1 MADIN
6 DIIHLLRRTEF
17 IARPAR
23 VAELVPLTLEAAVD
37 NILDTAPNQPV
48 NQPVFVHDLSVNWA
62 QRLQF
67 HDWWIDRMAT
77 APRPFQEKMTLFW
90 HGHFVTEWGP
100 IERTDYIAQ
109 NIDLYRTN
117 ALGKFRPFTH
127 AMAKDTQMMFYL
139 SNRSNVKGTPN
150 ENFGRELLELFTLGV
165 GNYTEEDV
173 LSCARAWTGH
183 NLDGAG
189 RYAFYPTRHD
199 TGMKTFF
206 GVTRNWDGPEII
218 DEILLNNKPKQLVSA
233 QFIARKLWEFL
244 AYQNPAQGIVD
255 ALAAEFVA
263 TDLDIRRLCRAIL
276 LRPEF
281 YSTEARRGLVRSPV
295 EYSVAIRAHSGV
307 SARNL
312 LIFDWALQMGQRLL
326 DPPNV
331 AGWKQNAYY
340 LSTSALSARANVAKR
355 AASQIRAGGNFDW
368 LKTAGAE
375 TAVDTVA
382 NHFGLSLAPT
392 TRAALV
398 NGFNSEARAVGG
410 STATAVTNL
419 FAAMLLTGEMNAPA

>member
-23 VAELVPLTLEAAVD
+23 VAELTPLSLEAAVD

-48 NQPVFVHDLSVNWA
+48 NQPVYVHDNTVNYA
-62 QRLQF
+62 QRLQL

-90 HGHFVTEWGP
+90 HGHFVTEWNTT
-100 IERTDYIAQ
+100 ERTDFMAQ
-109 NIDLYRTN
+109 NIALYRTH
-117 ALGKFRPFTH
+117 ALGMFRPFTH
-127 AMAKDTQMMFYL
+127 AMAKDTQMMWYL

-183 NLDGAG
+183 NLNSSNQ
-189 RYAFYPTRHD
+189 YTFYSTRHD

-218 DEILLNNKPKQLVSA
+218 DEILLNNASKRLVSA
-233 QFIARKLWEFL
+233 QLIARKLWEFL
-244 AYQNPAQGIVD
+244 AYQNPAQNIVD

-263 TDLDIRRLCRAIL
+263 SDLNIRTLCRAIL

-281 YSTEARRGLVRSPV
+281 YTTQSRQGLVRSPV

-307 SARNL
+307 PARSL
-312 LIFDWALQMGQRLL
+312 WIFDWSLQMGQRLL

-355 AASQIRAGGNFDW
+355 AASQIRTGGNFDA
-368 LKTAGAE
+368 LKTATPAV
-375 TAVDTVA
+375 AVDTVA
-382 NHFGLSLAPT
+382 NYFGLSLAPS
-392 TRAALV
+392 TRTALI
-398 NGFNSEARAVGG
+398 NGFTAETKAVGG
-410 STATAVTNL
+410 SASTAVTNL
-419 FAAMLLTGEMNAPA
+419 FTATLLTGEMNAPT

>member
-23 VAELVPLTLEAAVD
+23 VTELTPLTLDAAVD
-37 NILDTAPNQPV
+37 NILDIAPNQPV
-48 NQPVFVHDLSVNWA
+48 NQPVYVHDSSTNWT

-90 HGHFVTEWGP
+90 HGHFVTEWLQS
-100 IERTDYIAQ
+100 ERTDFMAQ
-109 NIDLYRTN
+109 NIGLYRTH
-117 ALGKFRPFTH
+117 ALGMFRPFTH
-127 AMAKDTQMMFYL
+127 AMAKDTQMMIYL
-139 SNRSNVKGTPN
+139 SNRFNVKGTPN

-183 NLDGAG
+183 NLNSANQ
-189 RYAFYPTRHD
+189 YTFYPTKHD

-206 GVTRNWDGPEII
+206 GVSRNWDGPEII
-218 DEILLNNKPKQLVSA
+218 DEILLNNAAKQLVSA
-233 QFIARKLWEFL
+233 KYITRQLWEFL
-244 AYQNPAQGIVD
+244 AYPNPAQGIVD
-255 ALAAEFVA
+255 ALAADFVA
-263 TDLDIRRLCRAIL
+263 SDLNIRTLCRAIL

-281 YSTEARRGLVRSPV
+281 YSTEARQGLVRSPV
-295 EYSVAIRAHSGV
+295 EFSVAIRAHSGV
-307 SARNL
+307 PARNL
-312 LIFDWALQMGQRLL
+312 QISDWSIQMGQRLL

-331 AGWKQNAYY
+331 AGWKQNGYY
-340 LSTSALSARANVAKR
+340 LSTSSLSARANVAKR
-355 AASQIRAGGNFDW
+355 AASQIRAGGNFDS
-368 LKTAGAE
+368 LRTATAE

-382 NHFGLSLAPT
+382 NYFGLSLAPT

-398 NGFNSEARAVGG
+398 SGFTSETRAVGG
-410 STATAVTNL
+410 SASTAVTNL
-419 FAAMLLTGEMNAPA
+419 FAATLLTGEMNAPT